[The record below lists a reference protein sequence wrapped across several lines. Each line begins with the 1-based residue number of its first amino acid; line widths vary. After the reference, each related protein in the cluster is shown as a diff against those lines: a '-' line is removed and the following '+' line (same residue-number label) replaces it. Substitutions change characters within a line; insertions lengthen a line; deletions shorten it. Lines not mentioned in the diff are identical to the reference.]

1 MSTPGFLPD
10 GTLDYSDPNIWDYNT
25 GYLKPEYQ
33 AQAEAQFDPSKAV
46 PVPEPVLTTNQ
57 NPGPNAQVPKGG
69 VNQGVLTTPG
79 QGPNI
84 PGPVLTVTPN
94 TTVGPNGVPIEEKS
108 VHTSQLP
115 PVNNNTPLPQNVPPT
130 AQQGYKMPLHEKL
143 GRMGGAMMS
152 AGSKGGMA
160 QWGAGGQAVGEIG
173 NVERKQTN
181 ADADRYATQ
190 QQARDKAAA
199 DAQKIQDENNLELDG
214 TIADY
219 DSAIAEMD
227 RLYGDVLSHGDNLTG
242 PSDGYI
248 KAFFNT
254 LSGDPKAYTR
264 LAMDQFKVDQ
274 ILINVAKTKGAISDR
289 EMATF
294 ERPMPSMMA
303 DEKIWLDWINAKR
316 NAAISVSNKLKVMR
330 GGTQASGGAL
340 APDDQAILDMYSS
353 PQPPK

>member
-10 GTLDYSDPNIWDYNT
+10 GTLDYSDPNIWDYTT
-25 GYLKPEYQ
+25 GNLKPQYQ
-33 AQAEAQFDPSKAV
+33 AQAAAQFDPSKA
-46 PVPEPVLTTNQ
+46 VPEPVLTTNQ
-57 NPGPNAQVPKGG
+57 NPGPNSQVPQAG
-69 VNQGVLTTPG
+69 VNQGVLTAPG

-94 TTVGPNGVPIEEKS
+94 TTVGPNGVPIVDKS

-115 PVNNNTPLPQNVPPT
+115 PVKNNTPLPQNVPPT

-160 QWGAGGQAVGEIG
+160 QWGAGGEAVGEIG

-181 ADADRYATQ
+181 ADADRYASQ

-199 DAQKIQDENNLELDG
+199 DAQKIKDENNRELDG
-214 TIADY
+214 TISDY

-227 RLYGDVLSHGDNLTG
+227 RLYGDVLGHGDNLTG
-242 PSDGYI
+242 PHDGYI